1 MITSTTN
8 PHVKRLRSLRDSA
21 KERRG
26 ERSLLLEG
34 VRLVAHAFAM
44 GARPRL
50 LLYAPAQLEATPAGA
65 ALLAQLLDQPNCWP
79 ASPVAVAAA
88 AATREPQ
95 GVVAAFAW
103 PALSPRPGLRLVLD
117 GIQDPGNL
125 GALLRSAEAAGVGL
139 VVCAPGC
146 ADLYNPKVLRAAM
159 GAHFSLPLR
168 SDPDWER
175 LNDEL
180 AASPLVY
187 VADAQA
193 TQPYYTA
200 DWRHAAALIIGSE
213 AHGPSPPA
221 RALATQ
227 ALAIPMHGRAESLNA
242 AVAGSI
248 LLFESLRQ
256 RSSIV

>member
-1 MITSTTN
+1 M
-8 PHVKRLRSLRDSA
+8 
-21 KERRG
+21 
-26 ERSLLLEG
+26 
-34 VRLVAHAFAM
+34 AHALAA

-50 LLYAPAQLEATPAGA
+50 LLYAASQLEASPAGA
-65 ALLAQLLDQPNCWP
+65 ALLAQVLGQPNCWP

-103 PALSPRPGLRLVLD
+103 PQLSPRPGLRLVLD

-125 GALLRSAEAAGVGL
+125 GTLLRSAEAAGVGL
-139 VVCAPGC
+139 AVCAPGC

-159 GAHFSLPLR
+159 GAHFNLPLR
-168 SDPDWER
+168 NDPSWER
-175 LNDEL
+175 LHAEL
-180 AASPLVY
+180 AACPLVY

-200 DWRHAAALIIGSE
+200 DWTQAAALIVGSE
-213 AHGPSPPA
+213 AHGPSPQA
-221 RALATQ
+221 LALATQ

-248 LLFESLRQ
+248 LLFEALRQ
-256 RSSIV
+256 RSSLV